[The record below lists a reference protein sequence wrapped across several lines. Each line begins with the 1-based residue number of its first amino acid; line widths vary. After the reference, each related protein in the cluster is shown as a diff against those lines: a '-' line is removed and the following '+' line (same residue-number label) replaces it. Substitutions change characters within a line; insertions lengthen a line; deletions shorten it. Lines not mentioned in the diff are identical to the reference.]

1 MLTEISADT
10 QGFLTNPLQLHL
22 CPFVQQHQ
30 KFLLKIFRLP
40 VLVLLQA
47 ICMLVPCI
55 YGLYGLG
62 ISQGLE
68 GLRYHTTD
76 SFPQLSAPLA
86 YPNAKF
92 FPKISTD
99 HFFSF
104 WGEVAGQG
112 EGDKHS
118 DHSKSTSFKKP
129 KPMLVFQF
137 ELYFY
142 WRLAM
147 LSSPF
152 LVYDV
157 LCYISCN
164 STRTKIQIWPLN
176 RVFISF
182 VPLFGSWIIS
192 YKLVP
197 KNGGADNPPMSSFV
211 NLLPGNKTKA

>member
-1 MLTEISADT
+1 MSFCSTA
-10 QGFLTNPLQLHL
+10 
-22 CPFVQQHQ
+22 
-30 KFLLKIFRLP
+30 LKIFRLP

-47 ICMLVPCI
+47 ICMLVPHI
-55 YGLYGLG
+55 YGLG
-62 ISQGLE
+62 ISQELE
-68 GLRYHTTD
+68 GVRYHTTD
-76 SFPQLSAPLA
+76 SLLSPVVS
-86 YPNAKF
+86 PSSIPKCQIPTFSQKSQQIIF
-92 FPKISTD
+92 F
-99 HFFSF
+99 FF
-104 WGEVAGQG
+104 WGVAGRG

-147 LSSPF
+147 LSSSF

-157 LCYISCN
+157 LYYISYN

-176 RVFISF
+176 RVFIPF
-182 VPLFGSWIIS
+182 VPLFGSWINS
-192 YKLVP
+192 YKFVP

-211 NLLPGNKTKA
+211 NLLPGNKTKP